1 MTGARAC
8 PNSGPTDRGA
18 VSVAVLIRSEDGRV
32 VVDRHLRAELCCDQA
47 ELADVLVVD
56 EPGLPSWSR
65 VGARDR
71 ELATSHPGA
80 LVTMIV
86 CGPTLALVRIGGA
99 TAGPARRSSGDPS
112 WPVYASI
119 LHALAVREAAS
130 R

>member
-1 MTGARAC
+1 MTGSRAC
-8 PNSGPTDRGA
+8 PNSGPTDPGA
-18 VSVAVLIRSEDGRV
+18 VSVAVLIRSEDGTV
-32 VVDRHLRAELCCDQA
+32 VVDEHLRAEPSSSRAQ
-47 ELADVLVVD
+47 LADVLVVD
-56 EPGLPSWSR
+56 EPGPTSWSR

-99 TAGPARRSSGDPS
+99 TAGPARRTSGDPS

-119 LHALAVREAAS
+119 LHALTVREVAP